1 MELFGRELNTE
12 VCLVAEVGSNHEG
25 DMMKARYL
33 IAEAVEYGADAVKFQ
48 SYTTEL
54 LYHSDD
60 ARFEQAKKFELS
72 DEQLLELKEMADIH
86 KIDLFASCITHD
98 KAEFLGENFPAIKIA
113 SADLTHKPTIEACV
127 ATGKPLLISTGMA
140 NYEEILATSHL
151 TSFPEWD
158 TSFPEWDE
166 EHVESVV
173 WMHCVSAYPTS
184 LEDSHVALG
193 VATMQEFGSYVG
205 YSNHTPGIAACLS
218 AIACEASVVEV
229 HFTDKKDGRDFRDH
243 ALSCDAA
250 DLRMLRHLGD
260 DIKLTLAS
268 GGEIQD
274 CEIGNRKRMRKDKK
288 TGFRGLT

>member
-1 MELFGRELNTE
+1 
-12 VCLVAEVGSNHEG
+12 
-25 DMMKARYL
+25 
-33 IAEAVEYGADAVKFQ
+33 
-48 SYTTEL
+48 
-54 LYHSDD
+54 
-60 ARFEQAKKFELS
+60 
-72 DEQLLELKEMADIH
+72 
-86 KIDLFASCITHD
+86 
-98 KAEFLGENFPAIKIA
+98 
-113 SADLTHKPTIEACV
+113 
-127 ATGKPLLISTGMA
+127 
-140 NYEEILATSHL
+140 
-151 TSFPEWD
+151 
-158 TSFPEWDE
+158 
-166 EHVESVV
+166 
-173 WMHCVSAYPTS
+173 MHCVSAYPTS

-274 CEIGNRKRMRKDKK
+274 CELGNRKRMRKDKK

>member
-1 MELFGRELNTE
+1 MELFGRDLNTE
-12 VCLVAEVGSNHEG
+12 VCLVAEIGSNHEG
-25 DMMKARYL
+25 DRDRAWELALMASG
-33 IAEAVEYGADAVKFQ
+33 AGADAIKYQ

-54 LYHSDD
+54 LYHPDD

-72 DEQLLELKEMADIH
+72 DEDLLWLQARVVIPT
-86 KIDLFASCITHD
+86 FASCITHD
-98 KAEFLGENFPAIKIA
+98 KAPFLGENFPAIKIA
-113 SADLTHKPTIEACV
+113 SADLVHRPTIEACRD
-127 ATGKPLLISTGMA
+127 TKKPLLISTGMG
-140 NYEEILATSHL
+140 NHKEM
-151 TSFPEWD
+151 WD
-158 TSFPEWDE
+158 VACTFGWKLNG
-166 EHVESVV
+166 VF
-173 WMHCVSAYPTS
+173 MHCVSAYPTP
-184 LEDSHVALG
+184 LEDTHVALG
-193 VATMQEFGSYVG
+193 MAHLQKLSKYVG
-205 YSNHTPGIAACLS
+205 YSNHTPGIAASLS

-274 CEIGNRKRMRKDKK
+274 CELGNRKRMRKDKK

>member
-1 MELFGRELNTE
+1 
-12 VCLVAEVGSNHEG
+12 
-25 DMMKARYL
+25 
-33 IAEAVEYGADAVKFQ
+33 
-48 SYTTEL
+48 
-54 LYHSDD
+54 
-60 ARFEQAKKFELS
+60 
-72 DEQLLELKEMADIH
+72 
-86 KIDLFASCITHD
+86 
-98 KAEFLGENFPAIKIA
+98 
-113 SADLTHKPTIEACV
+113 
-127 ATGKPLLISTGMA
+127 MA

-151 TSFPEWD
+151 TSY
-158 TSFPEWDE
+158 PEWDE
-166 EHVESVV
+166 EHIESVV

-193 VATMQEFGSYVG
+193 MATMQEFGSYVG

>member
-1 MELFGRELNTE
+1 MELFGRDLNTE
-12 VCLVAEVGSNHEG
+12 VCLVAEIGSNHEG
-25 DMMKARYL
+25 DRDRAWELALMASG
-33 IAEAVEYGADAVKFQ
+33 AGADAIKYQ

-54 LYHSDD
+54 LYHPDD

-72 DEQLLELKEMADIH
+72 DEDLLWLQARVVIPT
-86 KIDLFASCITHD
+86 FASCITHD

-151 TSFPEWD
+151 TSY
-158 TSFPEWDE
+158 PEWDE
-166 EHVESVV
+166 DPDFESVV

-218 AIACEASVVEV
+218 AIACEASVVEI
-229 HFTDKKDGRDFRDH
+229 HFTDKKDGRDFHDH

-250 DLRMLRHLGD
+250 DLQMLRHLGD
-260 DIKLTLAS
+260 DIKLTLAP
-268 GGEIQD
+268 GGEIQGCLKRIFD

>member
-1 MELFGRELNTE
+1 MELFGRDLNTK

-25 DMMKARYL
+25 VVSKAYRL
-33 IAEAVEYGADAVKFQ
+33 MEDAFEAGADAVKFQ

-54 LYHSDD
+54 LYHPDD
-60 ARFEQAKKFELS
+60 PRFEQAERFRLTDDTLRNIGQDYPGKV
-72 DEQLLELKEMADIH
+72 
-86 KIDLFASCITHD
+86 FASCITHD
-98 KAEFLGENFPAIKIA
+98 KATFLGENFPAIKIA

-127 ATGKPLLISTGMA
+127 ATGKPLLVSTGMA

-151 TSFPEWD
+151 TSYP
-158 TSFPEWDE
+158 
-166 EHVESVV
+166 ESVV
-173 WMHCVSAYPTS
+173 WMHCVSAYPCAI
-184 LEDSHVALG
+184 EDTHVALG
-193 VATMQEFGSYVG
+193 MCHMQEFGSYVG